1 MGNPLEL
8 NLVNLTPHALNIHNG
23 DSVLTLPP
31 SGMIARVASN
41 SALVNSFVTIQNG
54 KPITVNVY
62 NTTYGDITGLP
73 PYDVSN
79 NDILYV
85 VSGMVNAAVAN
96 RHDVCSP
103 GELIRDESGKP
114 IGCRGLRR

>member
-8 NLVNLTPHALNIHNG
+8 NLINLTPHALNIHNG

-31 SGMIARVASN
+31 SGEVARVASE
-41 SALVNSFVTIQNG
+41 STLVDSFVTIENG
-54 KPITVNVY
+54 KAVTVNVY
-62 NTTYGDITGLP
+62 DTTYGDVSGLP
-73 PYDVSN
+73 PYRPSDMVM
-79 NDILYV
+79 YV
-85 VSGMVNAAVAN
+85 VSGMVNNAVPN

-103 GELIRDESGKP
+103 GELIRDENGRP